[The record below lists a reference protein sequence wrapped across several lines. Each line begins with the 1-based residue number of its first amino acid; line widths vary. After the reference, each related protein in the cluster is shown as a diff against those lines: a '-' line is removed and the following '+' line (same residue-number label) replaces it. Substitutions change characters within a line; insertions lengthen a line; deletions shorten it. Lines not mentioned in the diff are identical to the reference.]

1 MIGIILLFI
10 ALGLGLGLWEQARE
24 WSRLGRAAAAMR
36 GTSITDGNNNHMPQE
51 CKERRHV

>member
-1 MIGIILLFI
+1 MIMLIIFI
-10 ALGLGLGLWEQARE
+10 VFVVYGLWEQARE